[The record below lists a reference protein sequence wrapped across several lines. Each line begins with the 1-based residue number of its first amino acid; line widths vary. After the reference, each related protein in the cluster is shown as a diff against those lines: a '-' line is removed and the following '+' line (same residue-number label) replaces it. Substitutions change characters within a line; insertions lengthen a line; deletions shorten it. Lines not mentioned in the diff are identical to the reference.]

1 MAPKWSSSPR
11 IPALRLAAAATCGW
25 PPSHA
30 ARASAAAAVPGHH
43 GRTIRAQSLRE
54 GGGPDGDSREPLL
67 QEQFHGGVH
76 RLVPAPGQAG
86 IGGGYVGLQR
96 EQPGIQ
102 HRAERARREGGR
114 AKGLADPPV
123 DGLQLVQRGLGLGDL
138 HLRGGESSAQ
148 GPFGQVT
155 GEEGLAGAV
164 LATDGLERGAAP
176 GHGVQVCVQGRSEA
190 LQPDGQQVQAVRR
203 DSASAAGRR

>member
-1 MAPKWSSSPR
+1 MPRVAEHFQQTLQEPHGTEMVQLAPDPGA
-11 IPALRLAAAATCGW
+11 ALGRRRDVRLAAQPRGQGVRHR
-25 PPSHA
+25 S
-30 ARASAAAAVPGHH
+30 VPGHH

-54 GGGPDGDSREPLL
+54 GGGPDGDSREPLF
-67 QEQFHGGVH
+67 QEPFHGGVH

-114 AKGLADPPV
+114 AEGLADPPV
-123 DGLQLVQRGLGLGDL
+123 DGLQLVQRSLGLGDL
-138 HLRGGESSAQ
+138 HLGGGEPSAQ

-155 GEEGLAGAV
+155 GEEGLAGAI
-164 LATDGLERGAAP
+164 LATDGLERGRRP
-176 GHGVQVCVQGRSEA
+176 RPRRS
-190 LQPDGQQVQAVRR
+190 
-203 DSASAAGRR
+203 GRRPGPE